1 MLANLQAA
9 KTSHASKDGGEYAG
23 RPVASRPAASGSSSR
38 PPRPK
43 PAGDKWA
50 NYSSAASLGFDDEET
65 KLSSF
70 EIEQMVRGRG
80 TNVGEWEEVKEAAP
94 AMTYTED
101 GVPALDLKRKAE
113 EEEDHNNFKFQHR
126 DKRPAHDVYDDDD
139 WDPKAA
145 LGSIKLKTKEKKLGE
160 AAPESKPAVKKEEAT
175 DKAGFSKVGWSGKLN
190 MTEGDPVK
198 EEPKDE
204 GKDEGDSKP
213 ALDDVAEPTAES
225 KVVEP
230 ATEIKTEAAAPETV
244 AAAPEPAPSSGAS
257 MFKKRRPP
265 PSSRKK

>member
-1 MLANLQAA
+1 M
-9 KTSHASKDGGEYAG
+9 
-23 RPVASRPAASGSSSR
+23 
-38 PPRPK
+38 
-43 PAGDKWA
+43 
-50 NYSSAASLGFDDEET
+50 
-65 KLSSF
+65 SSF

-160 AAPESKPAVKKEEAT
+160 AAPESEPAVKKEEAT
-175 DKAGFSKVGWSGKLN
+175 DKAGFSKVGWSGKLD